1 MKKSEQT
8 KLKISSAACE
18 LFCEKG
24 YSATSTSEIAK
35 RAEVSEGTIFRYFAT
50 KKDLLLY
57 IATYG
62 IEMFAEDIAIKP
74 LVDLSE
80 KYKDESIEKF
90 LYELV
95 MDRYKLMEEH
105 KSISMIFM
113 NELSFHNEI
122 QELFRKEI
130 GEKVNDILTKSFDNF
145 FKRGVFRDDINT
157 RSAMRYFSGMI
168 FVIFMEH
175 VHGMRDENV
184 SIEEDVKI
192 AIDIFL
198 NGVRN
203 RN

>member
-24 YSATSTSEIAK
+24 YSATSTSEVAK

-57 IATYG
+57 IAIYG

-95 MDRYKLMEEH
+95 MDRYKFMEEH
-105 KSISMIFM
+105 KSIIMIFM

-175 VHGMRDENV
+175 VHGMRDENI

>member
-24 YSATSTSEIAK
+24 YSATSTSEVAK

-57 IATYG
+57 IAIYG

-95 MDRYKLMEEH
+95 MNRYKLMEEH
-105 KSISMIFM
+105 KSIIMIFM
-113 NELSFHNEI
+113 NEISSHNEI

-175 VHGMRDENV
+175 VHGMRDENI

-203 RN
+203 RK

>member
-57 IATYG
+57 IAIYG

-80 KYKDESIEKF
+80 KYNDESIEKF

-95 MDRYKLMEEH
+95 MNRYKLMEEH
-105 KSISMIFM
+105 KSIIMIFM

-175 VHGMRDENV
+175 VHGMRDENI

>member
-1 MKKSEQT
+1 M
-8 KLKISSAACE
+8 KISSAACE

-57 IATYG
+57 IAIYG

-95 MDRYKLMEEH
+95 MNRYKLMEEH
-105 KSISMIFM
+105 KSIIMIFM

>member
-24 YSATSTSEIAK
+24 YSATSTSEVAK

-57 IATYG
+57 IAIYG

-95 MDRYKLMEEH
+95 MNRYKLMEEH
-105 KSISMIFM
+105 KSIIMIFM

-175 VHGMRDENV
+175 VHGMRDENI

>member
-57 IATYG
+57 IAIYG

-95 MDRYKLMEEH
+95 MNRYKLMEEH
-105 KSISMIFM
+105 KSIIMIFM

-175 VHGMRDENV
+175 VHGMRDENI